1 MWSYC
6 KSKIVSFYD
15 NDDNDDNDNKPDNKI
30 FYESDDKSDD
40 ELNNIDLIKEIIIK
54 KVKEKGI
61 VNIILDY
68 KNEMEKKK
76 QCKFVLFGMEP
87 CKITTT
93 ENYCWKHQCWDL

>member
-6 KSKIVSFYD
+6 NSKIVSFYD
-15 NDDNDDNDNKPDNKI
+15 NVNDDQPDNKI
-30 FYESDDKSDD
+30 FYESDDDQPI
-40 ELNNIDLIKEIIIK
+40 NNIDLIKQIIIE
-54 KVKEKGI
+54 KVKEKG
-61 VNIILDY
+61 VANIILDY

-76 QCKFVLFGMEP
+76 QCKFVLFGYDQ